1 MNRVIIVRV
10 WVIYNIK
17 SPTLQRKTI
26 LPNPEAQKFSKELQ
40 KNYLPNVIFQISN
53 KSSDLPLIKDR
64 YVKDKTLI
72 YVCKDKVCLKPSETP
87 SEALKQI
94 KNTF

>member
-1 MNRVIIVRV
+1 M
-10 WVIYNIK
+10 
-17 SPTLQRKTI
+17 
-26 LPNPEAQKFSKELQ
+26 
-40 KNYLPNVIFQISN
+40 IFQISN

-94 KNTF
+94 NNTF